1 MPVGLALPL
10 GSADHCVVRSRVW
23 DREHNAICAKS
34 FLRPGTLRQ
43 GMGAWC
49 ARLRPS
55 SPEGHDATRQLHAYA
70 ARARA
75 LSLRST
81 VVALSGPGLHDVGAD
96 LADPRAYVALHR
108 L

>member
-43 GMGAWC
+43 GMGVREQSREERDAEE
-49 ARLRPS
+49 S
-55 SPEGHDATRQLHAYA
+55 FPESEPTEHTETHI
-70 ARARA
+70 
-75 LSLRST
+75 SI
-81 VVALSGPGLHDVGAD
+81 H
-96 LADPRAYVALHR
+96 
-108 L
+108 

>member
-1 MPVGLALPL
+1 
-10 GSADHCVVRSRVW
+10 
-23 DREHNAICAKS
+23 
-34 FLRPGTLRQ
+34 
-43 GMGAWC
+43 MGAWC

-70 ARARA
+70 ARTRA